1 MDVWARG
8 RGYTPSQVV
17 EAARQHMLHE
27 NGEQRMVIY
36 PEGGDT
42 WISVAPARHT
52 RAPRRTCRRLSEESD
67 SSDDGQEAVEG
78 FVAVADAVCD
88 AAFVAA
94 AAAGQLE
101 VVRYFIE
108 EVGPS
113 RKVLSDALAAASGAG
128 HLEIV
133 TLIVEHPTFPR
144 TG

>member
-1 MDVWARG
+1 
-8 RGYTPSQVV
+8 
-17 EAARQHMLHE
+17 MLHE

-42 WISVAPARHT
+42 MISVAPARHT
-52 RAPRRTCRRLSEESD
+52 RAAAAQPEELSEESD
-67 SSDDGQEAVEG
+67 CDDGAMEAVEG

-88 AAFVAA
+88 AGFVAA

-101 VVRYFIE
+101 VVKYFIE
-108 EVGPS
+108 QVGPS
-113 RKVLSDALAAASGAG
+113 RKVLSAALAAASGAG

-133 TLIVEHPTFPR
+133 TLIVEHPAFPR